1 MVNTNTKINRED
13 RFGNFFRKNA
23 FAYCLIFPTVLYILI
38 FQFYP
43 IVESIRLS
51 FTDTHLVKPVAKF
64 IGFENYID
72 LLFED
77 DNFWSITRN
86 SFIWIGV
93 SLVFQML
100 VGLISALILNQKVFG
115 RGVFRGLSM
124 VPWVMPIVVVGLMI
138 KWMVDLHY
146 GIINTILIDLG
157 IIEKGLDF
165 LGNKDLVWITLIGTA
180 TWKGFCYPSLMLLAG
195 LKGIPDDVYEAAQI
209 DGAVGIKKF
218 FYITLPLLK
227 PIMFVTGIVQI
238 ITGWTKF
245 EMIWVLTNGGPGYS
259 TSILP
264 TYIYTNSFQYFR
276 MGLGSA
282 VAVISM
288 VILVVFILVYYKA
301 FNKRED

>member
-1 MVNTNTKINRED
+1 MMNNHIKINSESRVAS
-13 RFGNFFRKNA
+13 FFRRNA
-23 FAYCLIFPTVLYILI
+23 FAYCLILPTVLYILI

-43 IVESIRLS
+43 IMESIRLS
-51 FTDTHLVKPVAKF
+51 FTDTHLVKPVANY
-64 IGFENYID
+64 IGFKNYMD
-72 LLFED
+72 LLFDD
-77 DNFWSITRN
+77 DNFWKITGN

-100 VGLISALILNQKVFG
+100 VGLISALILNQNVWG
-115 RGVFRGLSM
+115 RGFFRGLSM

-146 GIINTILIDLG
+146 GIINTILMDLG
-157 IIEKGLDF
+157 FIDKGLDF
-165 LGNKDLVWITLIGTA
+165 LGNKDLVWITLIATA

-195 LKGIPDDVYEAAQI
+195 LKGISDDVYEAAQI
-209 DGAVGIKKF
+209 DGAVGVKKF

-227 PIMFVTGIVQI
+227 PVMFVTGIVQI

-264 TYIYTNSFQYFR
+264 TYIYTNSFQYFK

-288 VILVVFILVYYKA
+288 VILVIFILVYYKV
-301 FNKRED
+301 FNKTED